1 MNKKK
6 LKDKPD
12 GYIRNRGLVI
22 SVIKELMDDKDKV
35 HMLAV
40 LAGIGLKMTVDE
52 MNMFSEYIDMVE
64 KNGAWRAIIEIG
76 ADIETNI
83 YPDIDDKL
91 KDKIYD
97 LMERHRNMYR

>member
-1 MNKKK
+1 MDKKENE
-6 LKDKPD
+6 KPD
-12 GYIRNRGLVI
+12 GYTRNRGLVI
-22 SVIKELMDDKDKV
+22 SVIKKLMDDKDKIN
-35 HMLAV
+35 MLTV

-52 MNMFSEYIDMVE
+52 MNMFSEYMEMVE

-91 KDKIYD
+91 KDKFYD